1 MYAKKKYQ
9 EGVRMPKVSK
19 ALENALRM
27 KDSRRLPSLR
37 RRSNEKAEQ
46 GGELD
51 EVTVTAK
58 APTMYE
64 KAGATAYS
72 KARSAGAEAAK
83 SAYMSAA
90 TSAATSAALEA
101 LYESYQSKRT
111 DMGLNEGIDMPKY
124 SQLSPQ
130 EKNNL
135 INYFTEAGI
144 IAGATAAVPPAGK
157 VKLEESL
164 DALVED
170 EAQREKRAQMDK
182 FKGLFESTVESMK
195 RFKPFG
201 K

>member
-9 EGVRMPKVSK
+9 EGGRMPKASK

-37 RRSNEKAEQ
+37 RRSNEKAVQ

-64 KAGATAYS
+64 KAGAKAYS
-72 KARSAGAEAAK
+72 QARAVGANAAK

-90 TSAATSAALEA
+90 MSAATSAALEA

-111 DMGLNEGIDMPKY
+111 DMGLNDGIDMPNY
-124 SQLSPQ
+124 NQLSPQ
-130 EKNNL
+130 EKESL
-135 INYFTEAGI
+135 ANYFIEAGI
-144 IAGATAAVPPAGK
+144 VAGATAAVPPAGK

-164 DALVED
+164 NALVED

-182 FKGLFESTVESMK
+182 FKGLFESTVESIK
-195 RFKPFG
+195 RFKPLG
-201 K
+201 E

>member
-9 EGVRMPKVSK
+9 EGGRMPKVSK

-37 RRSNEKAEQ
+37 RRSNEKAVQ
-46 GGELD
+46 GEEL
-51 EVTVTAK
+51 EEATVTAK

-72 KARSAGAEAAK
+72 QARGLGANAAK

-90 TSAATSAALEA
+90 TSAALEG

-111 DMGLNEGIDMPKY
+111 DMGLNDGIDMPSY

-130 EKNNL
+130 EKESL
-135 INYFTEAGI
+135 VNYFIDAGI
-144 IAGATAAVPPAGK
+144 VAGATAAVPPAGK
-157 VKLEESL
+157 AKLEDSL
-164 DALVED
+164 NALVED